1 MKKNIL
7 GTSGLEV
14 PVICLGTMTWGQQNT
29 EEEAHQQLDY
39 AVEERG
45 INFIDTAEVYPI
57 PPEKKTQG
65 LTETYIGNWL
75 AKRGK
80 RDDLIIASKVC
91 VAGGL
96 LQTRDT
102 SDVKFDRRNIVD
114 ALEGSLE
121 RLQTDY
127 IDLYQIHWPERKTN
141 FFGQRGYIH
150 DASDTA
156 TPIHETV
163 KVLKELV
170 DSGKVRHIGV
180 SNETSWGVHEFIRVA
195 REYDL
200 PMITSIQNQYSLIN
214 REFEIGLAEFS
225 MRENIPLLAYSV
237 LSMGVLTGKYLD
249 GAQPKGARFT
259 LSGRNSERYNTP
271 ESQQAIAAYVNLAQ
285 EHNLDP
291 ATMAIAY
298 ACSKEFVAS
307 VIIGASTMDQ
317 LKVCIDAGEITLS
330 SEVIQGIESI
340 HKKYP
345 NIAC

>member
-141 FFGQRGYIH
+141 FFGQRGYVH
-150 DASDTA
+150 DTSDTA

-200 PMITSIQNQYSLIN
+200 PMITSIQNQYSLLN

-225 MRENIPLLAYSV
+225 MRESIPLLAYSV

-330 SEVIQGIESI
+330 SEVIEGIENI